1 MSKDRG
7 KSFFLNYTFPFFDIG
22 EMIRIKKKK
31 KNSPFAITMKKKC
44 VSLFGVYLNIA
55 ELCR

>member
-1 MSKDRG
+1 MSKDRDNH
-7 KSFFLNYTFPFFDIG
+7 FFLNYTFPFFDIG
-22 EMIRIKKKK
+22 KMIQIKKKK
-31 KNSPFAITMKKKC
+31 NPPFSITMKKKS